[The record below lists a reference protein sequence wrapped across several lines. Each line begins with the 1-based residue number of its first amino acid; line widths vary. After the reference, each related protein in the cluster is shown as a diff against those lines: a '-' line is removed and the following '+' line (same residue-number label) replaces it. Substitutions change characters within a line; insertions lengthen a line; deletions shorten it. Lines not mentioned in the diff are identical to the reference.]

1 MSTYDDDIKKFDE
14 AMANLDLIKS
24 DFKQLKKKY
33 ILNFKKKGSKTKN
46 TDSTEPKKC
55 YGITEPK
62 ILPSNIH
69 EFIKF
74 SLTKNKLSKEFIENN
89 NDIFENFTVETK
101 IARTKVNSI
110 IHNYIKTNNLYAD
123 ENKRSV
129 FKPDAKLTELFDIED
144 NDILNLQNIQ
154 TFLKRAYDK
163 YKTNEE
169 VKTKKQ
175 SKKVSN
181 KNNKVD
187 EVEEVK
193 KVKKVK
199 KEKEE
204 DDDDDDEDEDEEDE
218 EEMENDSGSE

>member
-1 MSTYDDDIKKFDE
+1 MSSYDDDIKKFDE
-14 AMANLDLIKS
+14 ALANLDLIKS
-24 DFKQLKKKY
+24 DVKQLKKNY
-33 ILNFKKKGSKTKN
+33 ISNLKKKGSKTKN
-46 TDSTEPKKC
+46 SDSTEPKKC

-62 ILPSNIH
+62 VLPPNIY

-74 SLTKNKLSKEFIENN
+74 CLTKKKLPEEFVNKN

-101 IARTKVNSI
+101 IARTTVNSV
-110 IHNYIKTNNLYAD
+110 IHNYIKANNLYED

-129 FKPDAKLTELFDIED
+129 FKPDAKLKNLFDIED
-144 NDILNLQNIQ
+144 NEVVNLKNLQ

-163 YKTNEE
+163 YKTNDE

-175 SKKVSN
+175 SKKVS
-181 KNNKVD
+181 KNN

-193 KVKKVK
+193 KD
-199 KEKEE
+199 E
-204 DDDDDDEDEDEEDE
+204 DDDEDEDEKDKDEE

>member
-1 MSTYDDDIKKFDE
+1 MSSYDDDIKKFDE
-14 AMANLDLIKS
+14 ALANLDLIKS
-24 DFKQLKKKY
+24 DVKQLKKNY
-33 ILNFKKKGSKTKN
+33 ISNLKKKGSKTKN
-46 TDSTEPKKC
+46 SDSTEPKKC

-62 ILPSNIH
+62 VLPPNIY

-74 SLTKNKLSKEFIENN
+74 CLTKKKLPEEFVNKN

-101 IARTKVNSI
+101 IARTTVNSV
-110 IHNYIKTNNLYAD
+110 IHNYIKANNLYKD
-123 ENKRSV
+123 ENNHSV
-129 FKPDAKLTELFDIED
+129 FKSDAKLKNLFDIED
-144 NDILNLQNIQ
+144 NEVLNLKNLQ

-163 YKTNEE
+163 YKTNDE

-193 KVKKVK
+193 K
-199 KEKEE
+199 
-204 DDDDDDEDEDEEDE
+204 DDEDEEDKEEEEEEE

>member
-1 MSTYDDDIKKFDE
+1 MSSYDDDIKKFDE
-14 AMANLDLIKS
+14 VLANLDVIKS
-24 DFKQLKKKY
+24 DVKQLKKNY
-33 ILNFKKKGSKTKN
+33 ISNLKKKGSKTKN
-46 TDSTEPKKC
+46 SDSTEPKKC

-62 ILPSNIH
+62 VLPPNIY

-74 SLTKNKLSKEFIENN
+74 CLTKKKLSEEFVNKN

-101 IARTKVNSI
+101 IARTTVNSV
-110 IHNYIKTNNLYAD
+110 IHNYIKANNLYED

-129 FKPDAKLTELFDIED
+129 FKPDAKLKNLFDIED
-144 NDILNLQNIQ
+144 NEVVNLKNLQ

-163 YKTNEE
+163 YKTNDE
-169 VKTKKQ
+169 VQTKKQ
-175 SKKVSN
+175 SKKVSK

-193 KVKKVK
+193 
-199 KEKEE
+199 EK
-204 DDDDDDEDEDEEDE
+204 EDEEDE

>member
-1 MSTYDDDIKKFDE
+1 MSSYDDDIKKFDE
-14 AMANLDLIKS
+14 ALANLDLIKS
-24 DFKQLKKKY
+24 DVKQLKKNY
-33 ILNFKKKGSKTKN
+33 ISNLKKKGSKTKN
-46 TDSTEPKKC
+46 SDSTEPKKC

-62 ILPSNIH
+62 VLPPNIY

-74 SLTKNKLSKEFIENN
+74 CLTKKKLPEEFVNKN

-101 IARTKVNSI
+101 IARTTVNSV
-110 IHNYIKTNNLYAD
+110 IHNYIKANNLYED

-129 FKPDAKLTELFDIED
+129 FKPDAKLKNLFDIED
-144 NDILNLQNIQ
+144 NEVVNLKNLQ

-163 YKTNEE
+163 YKTNDE

-175 SKKVSN
+175 SKKVS
-181 KNNKVD
+181 KNN

-193 KVKKVK
+193 KD
-199 KEKEE
+199 E
-204 DDDDDDEDEDEEDE
+204 DDDEDEDEEDKDEE

>member
-1 MSTYDDDIKKFDE
+1 MSSYDDDIKKFDE
-14 AMANLDLIKS
+14 ALANLDLIKS
-24 DFKQLKKKY
+24 DVKQLKKNY
-33 ILNFKKKGSKTKN
+33 ISNLKKKGSKTKN
-46 TDSTEPKKC
+46 SDSTEPKKC

-62 ILPSNIH
+62 VLPPNIY

-74 SLTKNKLSKEFIENN
+74 CLTKKKLPEEFVNKN

-101 IARTKVNSI
+101 IARTTVNSV
-110 IHNYIKTNNLYAD
+110 IHNYIKANNLYED

-129 FKPDAKLTELFDIED
+129 FKPDAKLKNLFDIED
-144 NDILNLQNIQ
+144 NEVVNLKNLQ

-163 YKTNEE
+163 YKTNDE

-175 SKKVSN
+175 SKKVS

-193 KVKKVK
+193 KD
-199 KEKEE
+199 E
-204 DDDDDDEDEDEEDE
+204 DDDEDEDEKDKDEE

>member
-14 AMANLDLIKS
+14 IVAAIDQFKI
-24 DFKQLKKKY
+24 DVKQLKKNF
-33 ILNFKKKGSKTKN
+33 ILNFKKKGSKTK
-46 TDSTEPKKC
+46 TSDSTEPKKC

-62 ILPSNIH
+62 VLPPNIY

-74 SLTKNKLSKEFIENN
+74 CLTKKKLSEEFVNKN

-101 IARTKVNSI
+101 IARTTVNSV
-110 IHNYIKTNNLYAD
+110 IHNYIKANNLYED

-129 FKPDAKLTELFDIED
+129 FKPDAKLKNLFDIED
-144 NDILNLQNIQ
+144 NEVVNLKNLQ

-163 YKTNEE
+163 YKTNDE

-193 KVKKVK
+193 
-199 KEKEE
+199 E
-204 DDDDDDEDEDEEDE
+204 DEDEDEDEDDDKDD
-218 EEMENDSGSE
+218 EMENDSGSE

>member
-14 AMANLDLIKS
+14 IVATIDQFKI
-24 DFKQLKKKY
+24 DVKQLKKNF
-33 ILNFKKKGSKTKN
+33 ILNFKKKGSKT

-62 ILPSNIH
+62 VLPPNIY

-74 SLTKNKLSKEFIENN
+74 CLTKKKLPEEFVNKN

-101 IARTKVNSI
+101 IARTTVNSV
-110 IHNYIKTNNLYAD
+110 IHNYIKANNLYED

-129 FKPDAKLTELFDIED
+129 FKPDAKLKNLFDIED
-144 NDILNLQNIQ
+144 NEVVNLKNLQ

-163 YKTNEE
+163 YKTNDE

-175 SKKVSN
+175 SKKVS
-181 KNNKVD
+181 KNN

-193 KVKKVK
+193 KD
-199 KEKEE
+199 E
-204 DDDDDDEDEDEEDE
+204 DDDEDEDEEDKDEE

>member
-14 AMANLDLIKS
+14 IVATIDQFKI
-24 DFKQLKKKY
+24 DVKQLKKNF
-33 ILNFKKKGSKTKN
+33 ILNFKKKGSKT

-62 ILPSNIH
+62 VLPPNIY

-74 SLTKNKLSKEFIENN
+74 CLTKKKLPEEFVNKN

-101 IARTKVNSI
+101 IARTTVNSV
-110 IHNYIKTNNLYAD
+110 IHNYIKANNLYED

-129 FKPDAKLTELFDIED
+129 FKPDAKLKNLFDIED
-144 NDILNLQNIQ
+144 NEVVNLKNLQ

-163 YKTNEE
+163 YKTNDE

-175 SKKVSN
+175 SKKVS

-193 KVKKVK
+193 KD
-199 KEKEE
+199 E
-204 DDDDDDEDEDEEDE
+204 DDDEDEDEKDKDEE

>member
-1 MSTYDDDIKKFDE
+1 MTSYDDDIKKFDE
-14 AMANLDLIKS
+14 ALANLDLIKS
-24 DFKQLKKKY
+24 DFKQLKKNY

-46 TDSTEPKKC
+46 SDSTEPKKC

-62 ILPSNIH
+62 VLPPNIY
-69 EFIKF
+69 EFIKYC
-74 SLTKNKLSKEFIENN
+74 LTKNKLPEEFVNKN

-101 IARTKVNSI
+101 IARTTVNSV
-110 IHNYIKTNNLYAD
+110 IHNYIKANNLYED

-129 FKPDAKLTELFDIED
+129 FKPDAKLKNLFDIED
-144 NDILNLQNIQ
+144 NEVVNLKNLQ

-163 YKTNEE
+163 YKTNDE

-175 SKKVSN
+175 SKKVSK

-193 KVKKVK
+193 E
-199 KEKEE
+199 EKE
-204 DDDDDDEDEDEEDE
+204 EDEEDE
-218 EEMENDSGSE
+218 EDDDKEDEMENDSGSE

>member
-24 DFKQLKKKY
+24 DFKQLKKNY

-62 ILPSNIH
+62 VLPPNIY

-74 SLTKNKLSKEFIENN
+74 CLTKKKLSEDFVNKNN
-89 NDIFENFTVETK
+89 NIFENFTVETK
-101 IARTKVNSI
+101 IPRTTVNSV
-110 IHNYIKTNNLYAD
+110 IHNYIKANNLYED
-123 ENKRSV
+123 ENNHSV
-129 FKPDAKLTELFDIED
+129 FKSDAKLKNLFDIED
-144 NDILNLQNIQ
+144 NEVLNLKNLQ

-163 YKTNEE
+163 YKTNDE

-181 KNNKVD
+181 KNNKAD
-187 EVEEVK
+187 QVEED
-193 KVKKVK
+193 
-199 KEKEE
+199 KEE
-204 DDDDDDEDEDEEDE
+204 EEDEDKEDE
-218 EEMENDSGSE
+218 DEMENDSGSE

>member
-24 DFKQLKKKY
+24 DFKQLKKNY

-62 ILPSNIH
+62 VLPPNIY

-74 SLTKNKLSKEFIENN
+74 CLTKKKLSEDFVNKNN
-89 NDIFENFTVETK
+89 NIFENFTVETK
-101 IARTKVNSI
+101 IPRTTVNSV
-110 IHNYIKTNNLYAD
+110 IHNYIKANNLYED
-123 ENKRSV
+123 ENNHSV
-129 FKPDAKLTELFDIED
+129 FKSDAKLKNLFDIED
-144 NDILNLQNIQ
+144 NEVLNLKNLQ

-163 YKTNEE
+163 YKTNDE

-181 KNNKVD
+181 KNNKAD

-193 KVKKVK
+193 
-199 KEKEE
+199 EE
-204 DDDDDDEDEDEEDE
+204 EEDEDKEDE
-218 EEMENDSGSE
+218 DEMENDSGSE

>member
-1 MSTYDDDIKKFDE
+1 MSSYDDDIKKFDE
-14 AMANLDLIKS
+14 ALANLDLIKS
-24 DFKQLKKKY
+24 DVKQLKKNY
-33 ILNFKKKGSKTKN
+33 ISNLKKKGSKTKN
-46 TDSTEPKKC
+46 SDSTEPKKC

-62 ILPSNIH
+62 VLPPNIY

-74 SLTKNKLSKEFIENN
+74 CLTKKKLSEDFVNKN

-101 IARTKVNSI
+101 IARTTVNSV
-110 IHNYIKTNNLYAD
+110 IHNYIKANNLYKD
-123 ENKRSV
+123 ENNHSV
-129 FKPDAKLTELFDIED
+129 FKSDAKLKNLFDIED
-144 NDILNLQNIQ
+144 NEVLNLKNLQ

-163 YKTNEE
+163 YKTNDE

-193 KVKKVK
+193 K
-199 KEKEE
+199 
-204 DDDDDDEDEDEEDE
+204 DDEDEDEEDKEEE

>member
-1 MSTYDDDIKKFDE
+1 MSSYDDDIKKFDE
-14 AMANLDLIKS
+14 ALANLDLIKS
-24 DFKQLKKKY
+24 DVKQLKKNY
-33 ILNFKKKGSKTKN
+33 ISNLKKKGSKTKN
-46 TDSTEPKKC
+46 SDSTEPKKC

-62 ILPSNIH
+62 VLPPNIY

-74 SLTKNKLSKEFIENN
+74 CLTKKKLPEEFVNKN

-101 IARTKVNSI
+101 IARTTVNSV
-110 IHNYIKTNNLYAD
+110 IHNYIKANNLYED

-129 FKPDAKLTELFDIED
+129 FKPDAKLKNLFDIED
-144 NDILNLQNIQ
+144 NEVVNLKNLQ

-163 YKTNEE
+163 YKTNDE

-175 SKKVSN
+175 SKKVS
-181 KNNKVD
+181 KNN

-193 KVKKVK
+193 KD
-199 KEKEE
+199 E
-204 DDDDDDEDEDEEDE
+204 DDDEDEDEDEEDKDEE

>member
-14 AMANLDLIKS
+14 IVATIDQFKI
-24 DFKQLKKKY
+24 DVKQLKKNF
-33 ILNFKKKGSKTKN
+33 ILNFKKKGSKT

-62 ILPSNIH
+62 VLPPNIY

-74 SLTKNKLSKEFIENN
+74 CLTKKKLPEEFVNKN

-101 IARTKVNSI
+101 IARTTVNSV
-110 IHNYIKTNNLYAD
+110 IHNYIKANNLYED

-129 FKPDAKLTELFDIED
+129 FKPDAKLKNLFDIED
-144 NDILNLQNIQ
+144 NEVVNLKNLQ

-163 YKTNEE
+163 YKTNDE

-193 KVKKVK
+193 KD
-199 KEKEE
+199 E
-204 DDDDDDEDEDEEDE
+204 DDEDEEDKE

>member
-1 MSTYDDDIKKFDE
+1 MSSYDDDIKKFDE
-14 AMANLDLIKS
+14 ALANLDLIKS
-24 DFKQLKKKY
+24 DVKQLKKNY
-33 ILNFKKKGSKTKN
+33 ISNLKKKGSKTKN
-46 TDSTEPKKC
+46 SDSTEPKKC

-62 ILPSNIH
+62 VLPPNIY

-74 SLTKNKLSKEFIENN
+74 CLTKKKLPEEFVNKN

-101 IARTKVNSI
+101 IARTTVNSV
-110 IHNYIKTNNLYAD
+110 IHNYIKANNLYED

-129 FKPDAKLTELFDIED
+129 FKPDAKLKNLFDIED
-144 NDILNLQNIQ
+144 NEVVNLKNLQ

-163 YKTNEE
+163 YKTNDE

-175 SKKVSN
+175 SKKVS

-193 KVKKVK
+193 KD
-199 KEKEE
+199 E
-204 DDDDDDEDEDEEDE
+204 DDDEDEDEEDKDEE

>member
-1 MSTYDDDIKKFDE
+1 MSSYDDDIKKFDE
-14 AMANLDLIKS
+14 VLANLDVIKS
-24 DFKQLKKKY
+24 DVKQLKKNY
-33 ILNFKKKGSKTKN
+33 ISNLKKKGSKTKN
-46 TDSTEPKKC
+46 SDSTEPKKC

-62 ILPSNIH
+62 VLPPNIY

-74 SLTKNKLSKEFIENN
+74 CLTKKKLSEEFVNKN

-101 IARTKVNSI
+101 IARTTVNSV
-110 IHNYIKTNNLYAD
+110 IHNYIKANNLYED

-129 FKPDAKLTELFDIED
+129 FKPDAKLKNLFDIED
-144 NDILNLQNIQ
+144 NEVVNLKNLQ

-163 YKTNEE
+163 YKTNDE
-169 VKTKKQ
+169 VQTKKQ
-175 SKKVSN
+175 SKKVSK

-193 KVKKVK
+193 
-199 KEKEE
+199 EKE
-204 DDDDDDEDEDEEDE
+204 DEEDEEDE

>member
-1 MSTYDDDIKKFDE
+1 MSSYDDDIKKFDE
-14 AMANLDLIKS
+14 ALANLDLIKS
-24 DFKQLKKKY
+24 DVKQLKKNY
-33 ILNFKKKGSKTKN
+33 ISNLKKKGTKTKN
-46 TDSTEPKKC
+46 SDSTEPKKC

-62 ILPSNIH
+62 ILPPNVY

-74 SLTKNKLSKEFIENN
+74 CLTKNKLPEEFVNKN
-89 NDIFENFTVETK
+89 NDIFGNFTVETK
-101 IARTKVNSI
+101 IARTTVNSV
-110 IHNYIKTNNLYAD
+110 IHNYIKANNLYED

-129 FKPDAKLTELFDIED
+129 FKPDAKLKNLFDIED
-144 NDILNLQNIQ
+144 NEVVNIKNLQ

-163 YKTNEE
+163 YKTNDE

-181 KNNKVD
+181 KTNKVD

-193 KVKKVK
+193 K
-199 KEKEE
+199 EEEE
-204 DDDDDDEDEDEEDE
+204 DEE

>member
-1 MSTYDDDIKKFDE
+1 MSTYDDDIKKFEE
-14 AMANLDLIKS
+14 ALANLDLIKS
-24 DFKQLKKKY
+24 DFKQLKKNY
-33 ILNFKKKGSKTKN
+33 ILNFKKKGSKTK
-46 TDSTEPKKC
+46 TSDSTEPKKC

-62 ILPSNIH
+62 VLPPNIY

-74 SLTKNKLSKEFIENN
+74 CLTKKKLSEEFINKN

-101 IARTKVNSI
+101 IARTTVNSV
-110 IHNYIKTNNLYAD
+110 IHNYIKANNLYED

-129 FKPDAKLTELFDIED
+129 FKPDAKLKNLFDIED
-144 NDILNLQNIQ
+144 NEELNLKNLQ

-163 YKTNEE
+163 YKTNDE

-181 KNNKVD
+181 KNNKVE

-193 KVKKVK
+193 
-199 KEKEE
+199 EDDEEE
-204 DDDDDDEDEDEEDE
+204 D
-218 EEMENDSGSE
+218 EMENDSGSE

>member
-1 MSTYDDDIKKFDE
+1 MSSYDDDIKKFDE
-14 AMANLDLIKS
+14 ALANLDLIKS
-24 DFKQLKKKY
+24 DVKQLKKNY
-33 ILNFKKKGSKTKN
+33 ISNLKKKGSKTKN
-46 TDSTEPKKC
+46 SDSTEPKKC

-62 ILPSNIH
+62 VLPPNIY

-74 SLTKNKLSKEFIENN
+74 CLTKKKLSEDFVNKN

-101 IARTKVNSI
+101 IARTTVNSV
-110 IHNYIKTNNLYAD
+110 IHNYIKANDLYED
-123 ENKRSV
+123 EKKHSV
-129 FKPDAKLTELFDIED
+129 FKPDAKLKNLFDIED
-144 NDILNLQNIQ
+144 NEELNLKNLQ

-163 YKTNEE
+163 YKTNDE

-193 KVKKVK
+193 KD
-199 KEKEE
+199 E
-204 DDDDDDEDEDEEDE
+204 DDEDEEDKE